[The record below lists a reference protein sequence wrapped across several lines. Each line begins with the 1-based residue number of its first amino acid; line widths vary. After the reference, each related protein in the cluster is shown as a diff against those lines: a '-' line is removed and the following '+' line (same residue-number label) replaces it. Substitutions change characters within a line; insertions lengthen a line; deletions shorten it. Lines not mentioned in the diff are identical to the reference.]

1 MTGREVSARAL
12 EDALRE
18 LVVSAP
24 ACTRAQLE
32 AARRAA
38 LEVALWAA
46 SADEERALGLSC
58 AIERVVTLLPRGE
71 VDPAAALPALVM
83 AAAAFGAGDGA
94 VAAAWYEIDTLLPV
108 PGQTARRQGGPDVP
122 LARLALRQ
130 EPSSEPH
137 DEELASDEPWR
148 SASAGWPQEL
158 CGRVLDARQR
168 ARR

>member
-24 ACTRAQLE
+24 ACTRTQL
-32 AARRAA
+32 ATARRAA
-38 LEVALWAA
+38 LEAALWAA
-46 SADEERALGLSC
+46 RADDERALGLSC

-71 VDPAAALPALVM
+71 VDAAAALPALVM
-83 AAAAFGAGDGA
+83 AAAALGAGDSA

-108 PGQTARRQGGPDVP
+108 PGQAARRQGGPDVP
-122 LARLALRQ
+122 VARLAPSQAPPR
-130 EPSSEPH
+130 EPD
-137 DEELASDEPWR
+137 DEEEESDAPWR
-148 SASAGWPQEL
+148 AASAGWPPEL
-158 CGRVLDARQR
+158 CRRVLDARQR

>member
-1 MTGREVSARAL
+1 MASREVSARAL

-24 ACTRAQLE
+24 ACTRAQLA

-38 LEVALWAA
+38 LEAALWAA
-46 SADEERALGLSC
+46 SVDEERALGLAC

-71 VDPAAALPALVM
+71 VDAAAALPALAM

-108 PGQTARRQGGPDVP
+108 PGQAARHQGGPDVP
-122 LARLALRQ
+122 VARLAPSQ
-130 EPSSEPH
+130 APPTEPD
-137 DEELASDEPWR
+137 DEEPERDEPWR
-148 SASAGWPQEL
+148 SASAGWPQQL
-158 CGRVLDARQR
+158 CRRVLDARRR